1 MAGDIGT
8 AGLCLPVTE
17 WLPQCQQ
24 PDNATDTV
32 NADATVNTQLQLLF
46 VLEQLI
52 QQQFVLQQLQQ

>member
-1 MAGDIGT
+1 MAGDTGT
-8 AGLCLPVTE
+8 TGVCLPVIE

-32 NADATVNTQLQLLF
+32 INAASAQFQLLF

-52 QQQFVLQQLQQ
+52 EQQ